1 MDNTRTSSLVVTVA
15 IAAGTMLALTG
26 AISQQKDTPTQF
38 GAAVNRVLVDV
49 TVLDNK
55 GRFVPDLTIENFEIL
70 EEGQPVDLSFFALE
84 RFRKTLPVRA
94 TENGEVPQEEQMPL
108 ELAEA
113 ALLPRYMVLFIDG
126 FNTSP
131 PDWDNVRY
139 ALNDYLDKHV
149 QENDRLLLATLTPNR
164 KLLVGPEFTQDVNSL
179 KRLINELVT
188 NPAIKERERQ
198 NKQDL
203 LALLYD
209 DSNQLSGINVAGES
223 IGSDPQGNVANEAN
237 ILRQGANLADVF
249 AGQRKNEILYTLNS
263 MTSLAEHL
271 SRTFDVPG
279 PKTMI
284 MVSGGISENPGSAYY
299 YILDARLDQASAEA
313 RVDAPM
319 AAEHPVAFRQPHAQ
333 TIDTYL
339 ERAVGHLNRMN
350 YTLYTIGARGTM
362 IGAFDDASDRFRSNL
377 SPGIS
382 SIAYRDEEVGL
393 EILSRG
399 TGGLAFHNSANFFGA
414 FERIDHDTAFRYVL
428 GYTPPERADNA
439 NPDKFYRIQVKVDRK
454 NVNVRARRGYVGS
467 Y

>member
-126 FNTSP
+126 F
-131 PDWDNVRY
+131 NVRY

-263 MTSLAEHL
+263 MTSLAKHL

-362 IGAFDDASDRFRSNL
+362 IGAFDDATDRFRSNL

-399 TGGLAFHNSANFFGA
+399 TGGLAFHNSANFNGA